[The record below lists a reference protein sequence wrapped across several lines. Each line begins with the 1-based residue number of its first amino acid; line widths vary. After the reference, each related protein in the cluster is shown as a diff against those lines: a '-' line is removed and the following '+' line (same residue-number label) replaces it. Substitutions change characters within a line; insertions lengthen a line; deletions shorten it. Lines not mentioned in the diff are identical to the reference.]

1 MALTKVGTAFV
12 VVFTVFIV
20 DLPRSAFDLVPSV
33 LFRVRARAS
42 FAAAAF
48 AASTRARSEAE
59 RSVSS
64 RSASFLENS
73 AAFSSRA
80 VRRSGRTV
88 SSIALAEVRSLSP
101 MASS

>member
-1 MALTKVGTAFV
+1 MT
-12 VVFTVFIV
+12 VFTVFIV
-20 DLPRSAFDLVPSV
+20 DLARSAFDFAPSV
-33 LFRVRARAS
+33 VFRVRARAS

-48 AASTRARSEAE
+48 AASNRARSEVV

-64 RSASFLENS
+64 RSASFLANS
-73 AAFSSRA
+73 AALSSRA